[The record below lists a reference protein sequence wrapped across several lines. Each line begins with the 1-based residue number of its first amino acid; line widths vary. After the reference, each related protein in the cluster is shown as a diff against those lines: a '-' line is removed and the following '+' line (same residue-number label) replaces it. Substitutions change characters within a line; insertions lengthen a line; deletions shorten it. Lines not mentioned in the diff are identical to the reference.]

1 MNQDGK
7 IVPPELAGFSW
18 AAFLWGGI
26 WALGHRVWI
35 GLLAFVPV
43 LGLIM
48 NVVLGVKGRQWAWR
62 AGAVP
67 DVERFNKSQ
76 RTWVIVW
83 LVVMAC
89 SIPVWIGV
97 GSAVAIFGVRKYIS
111 NAKRAEA
118 VNALSAMARGMAECA
133 SRGDL
138 PDTSNWVPVD
148 LSSVRGKKYQSAPAE
163 WANEP
168 AFACAKISMTDPQ
181 YFRYRWRQATSA
193 SGQFEAEADLDGN
206 GVADSVLQLG
216 LHCTNGSCVI
226 EPLIGD
232 LPTPAR

>member
-1 MNQDGK
+1 MNQNEK
-7 IVPPELAGFSW
+7 SVPAELVGFSW

-48 NVVLGVKGRQWAWR
+48 NVVLGVKGREWAWR

-89 SIPVWIGV
+89 SIPVWIGI
-97 GSAVAIFGVRKYIS
+97 GSAVAIFGVRKYVT

-118 VNALSAMARGMAECA
+118 ANALPVMARGMAE
-133 SRGDL
+133 
-138 PDTSNWVPVD
+138 
-148 LSSVRGKKYQSAPAE
+148 LS
-163 WANEP
+163 
-168 AFACAKISMTDPQ
+168 
-181 YFRYRWRQATSA
+181 
-193 SGQFEAEADLDGN
+193 
-206 GVADSVLQLG
+206 
-216 LHCTNGSCVI
+216 
-226 EPLIGD
+226 LIHI
-232 LPTPAR
+232 